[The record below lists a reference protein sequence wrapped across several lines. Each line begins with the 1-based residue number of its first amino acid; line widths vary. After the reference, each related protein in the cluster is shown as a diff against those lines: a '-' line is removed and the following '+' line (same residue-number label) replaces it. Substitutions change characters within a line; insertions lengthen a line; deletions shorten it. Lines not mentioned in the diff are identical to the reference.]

1 MKLLFCFLLGV
12 GFAANSF
19 AQTSVQFCP
28 AVHENNCVFGNTKFI
43 AQKDSLRS
51 MMFIYVYNDN
61 GFRSSK
67 LVYRVFEKNSDG
79 SDKLIQTFEQFVQQ
93 DWVKAWTPYY
103 FPSPAKYKVEIS
115 NENNEPM
122 CSNTFELMNF

>member
-1 MKLLFCFLLGV
+1 MKVIFSFL
-12 GFAANSF
+12 FAAMCCVSSD
-19 AQTSVQFCP
+19 AQTLVQFCP

-51 MMFIYVYNDN
+51 MMYIYIQNDN
-61 GFRSSK
+61 GFGSSK

-115 NENNEPM
+115 NEANEAM
-122 CSNTFELMNF
+122 GSNTFELISF